1 MKIQILILTNRCV
14 YWLDTIKKCVK
25 SAGLFNKRNNE
36 YFMEYELFKIEIKSQ
51 LRESCGQR
59 YNAIVLDKYISDDT
73 LSKIVMPQMSIR
85 YTDCYF
91 SDKEKEDCKN
101 NKSEK
106 WRITLGEF
114 LETIALG
121 EVTIF
126 SQTTE
131 LATWKSNNSVK
142 PEHFFSEKILN
153 SKIEKIHGN
162 EDGLSVL
169 IDYKEDDE

>member
-1 MKIQILILTNRCV
+1 MQIKILILTDNLAF
-14 YWLDTIKKCVK
+14 WILIIKKCMKPIAYSEDIDKYVIE
-25 SAGLFNKRNNE
+25 N
-36 YFMEYELFKIEIKSQ
+36 ELFRIEIKSQ
-51 LRESCGQR
+51 LRESRGHR
-59 YNAIVLDKYISDDT
+59 YNAIVLDKYISDDA
-73 LSKIVMPQMSIR
+73 LSKIVMPQMSICC
-85 YTDCYF
+85 TDCYF
-91 SDKEKEDCKN
+91 RDKEKEDCKN

-106 WRITLGEF
+106 GRITLGEF